1 MLETVRLAVKLAV
14 YMIMTSRQNTHQAA
28 ATILPEI
35 QVGLPLSGP
44 CCRAWSYRIVNF
56 WILDFSNFGGY
67 WMIVLAENCWISY
80 GWQWMLMLKIRA
92 SKSFNN
98 NLRKHEKYEWETEC
112 PPGRMKKLW
121 TRRSSWKRIYSYLP
135 HWPDC
140 PLLGHSIS
148 RNIQTDST
156 YCRENL
162 VLLTDWR
169 RGDVLLNAL
178 QTNIVKMM
186 AIMYLFKLYANL

>member
-14 YMIMTSRQNTHQAA
+14 YMMMTSRQNTHQAA

-44 CCRAWSYRIVNF
+44 CCRVLSDF
-56 WILDFSNFGGY
+56 WDFWGEGGFG
-67 WMIVLAENCWISY
+67 WLCWLKIAEYQC
-80 GWQWMLMLKIRA
+80 MLMLKIRA
-92 SKSFNN
+92 SQSFNN
-98 NLRKHEKYEWETEC
+98 NLRKHEKYEWETEF

-169 RGDVLLNAL
+169 RGEVLLNVMEIL
-178 QTNIVKMM
+178 WQVEHCKMM